1 MGDKRGTENMGRN
14 ESMTELLMKKWV
26 GITEN
31 HNLPDKKPDFFLQAA
46 ESNIIISYSYLGA
59 NVFGADRSG
68 NLL

>member
-1 MGDKRGTENMGRN
+1 MGRN
-14 ESMTELLMKKWV
+14 ESIAELLTKIWV
-26 GITEN
+26 GIREN
-31 HNLPDKKPDFFLQAA
+31 HNLPDKKNGFFLQAA